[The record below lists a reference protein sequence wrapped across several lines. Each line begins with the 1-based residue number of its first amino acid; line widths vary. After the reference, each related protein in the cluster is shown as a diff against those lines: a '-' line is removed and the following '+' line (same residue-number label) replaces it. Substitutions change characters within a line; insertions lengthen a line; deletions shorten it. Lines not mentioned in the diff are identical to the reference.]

1 MSWWDCPKTSRFNS
15 ALNHLTDLKSTLKFS
30 STVQPI
36 NKNNDHSK
44 NGTAPNGMPLP
55 AVVVTSEVD
64 PNGPVDKVWLILY
77 KLEDMSSP
85 GRPIIMHKEE
95 YRKHSVAIVIV
106 QNKTLNSQQ
115 VDWISMVTRVPKNRT
130 FSSIHPPTQIAIC
143 VGRLKILTFDQ
154 SQDSRKNKI

>member
-1 MSWWDCPKTSRFNS
+1 MPTKPELVGPEAMVGLSENWSVQYCPDWIKTVN
-15 ALNHLTDLKSTLKFS
+15 LTDMSSSLKFS

-115 VDWISMVTRVPKNRT
+115 VDWISMVTTVE
-130 FSSIHPPTQIAIC
+130 
-143 VGRLKILTFDQ
+143 
-154 SQDSRKNKI
+154 SRKIEHFHQYIRPRNV